1 MFLKKLICM
10 HFQWHGCHPEFFTK
24 VWQRGERLKKRPRD
38 ISAKTWRGT
47 FELLSLCKSENNG
60 LGTWRW
66 NHSENRKFGEDFL
79 AFSLN
84 YFLSWTTYSQTWC
97 PRRVS
102 RQIKGG
108 QIFELVLFKFKWAAF
123 RKESDIR
130 ALWLHSLQQTH
141 SCSSALMFNVKR
153 IKLNVKNF
161 LGQISHK

>member
-24 VWQRGERLKKRPRD
+24 VWQRGERLKKEPRD
-38 ISAKTWRGT
+38 NSAKTWRRT

-60 LGTWRW
+60 LGIWRW
-66 NHSENRKFGEDFL
+66 NHSENRKFEEDFL

-97 PRRVS
+97 PCRVRES

-108 QIFELVLFKFKWAAF
+108 QIFELVLFTFKWRAF

-130 ALWLHSLQQTH
+130 ALLLHSLQQTH
-141 SCSSALMFNVKR
+141 WCSSELRFSEKR
-153 IKLNVKNF
+153 LQLNVKIF
-161 LGQISHK
+161 AK